1 MSRPEPQEVLTEQ
14 WALRR
19 AEQLL
24 EGLTGVMSAK
34 IVTAPGGEIE
44 EIHVLTRHDVA
55 PKQMVRNVE
64 SALLAHLGIK
74 VDHRKI
80 SIAQTK
86 APGPEAREAA
96 PLAAVV
102 VAGRKYLYQ
111 GFEIEKKIRDRIL
124 CRVRL
129 KGEDGEIVGEAEGAD
144 VPRVRMETTARA
156 LLDALEKAEE
166 HRVSLALDAARVVHA
181 FERDVIVVG
190 VYATRGRT
198 RTFLTGASPLVESSE
213 QAAILATLHATNRW
227 ITQP

>member
-1 MSRPEPQEVLTEQ
+1 MSHPEPQEASTER

-24 EGLTGVMSAK
+24 EGLAGVISAK
-34 IVTAPGGEIE
+34 IVAAPGGEIE

-86 APGPEAREAA
+86 VPAPEARESG
-96 PLAAVV
+96 PLAALV

-111 GFEIEKKIRDRIL
+111 GLEIEKQIRDRVL

-129 KGEDGEIVGEAEGAD
+129 KGEDGEIVGESAGAD
-144 VPRVRMETTARA
+144 VPRVRVETAARA

-166 HRVSLALDAARVVHA
+166 HRVTLALDAARIVHA
-181 FERDVIVVG
+181 FERDVVVVG
-190 VYATRGRT
+190 VYGARGRA
-198 RTFLTGASPLVESSE
+198 RVFLTGASPVAESPE